1 MDEHGFSGADA
12 WVASDRV
19 SPEGA
24 QRRKVV
30 RKDMAGIRRSTKDF
44 RASVPLAIC
53 WLASLGRTRPS
64 RQRKM
69 NVASDTQCHN

>member
-19 SPEGA
+19 SPGGA

-30 RKDMAGIRRSTKDF
+30 RKDMADQQVIFAREF
-44 RASVPLAIC
+44 HSVGDL
-53 WLASLGRTRPS
+53 LTRSLGRTRPS
-64 RQRKM
+64 RQREM
-69 NVASDTQCHN
+69 NVASGSE

>member
-19 SPEGA
+19 SPGGT

-53 WLASLGRTRPS
+53 WLAHSDVPGRAVNE
-64 RQRKM
+64 K
-69 NVASDTQCHN
+69 NVASGSQCYN